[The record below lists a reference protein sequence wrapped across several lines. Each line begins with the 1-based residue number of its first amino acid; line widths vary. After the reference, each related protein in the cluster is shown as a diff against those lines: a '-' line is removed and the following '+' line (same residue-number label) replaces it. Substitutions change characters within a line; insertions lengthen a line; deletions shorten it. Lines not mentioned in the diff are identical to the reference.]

1 VRTHAVLRIPCCS
14 SRSLCMHGV
23 CGCMP
28 VMTAARAGLIAC
40 CFAYVLQDCPEFT
53 LVKNHTDLGVEHR
66 RYDAG
71 E

>member
-1 VRTHAVLRIPCCS
+1 MHAWGC
-14 SRSLCMHGV
+14 CMHL
-23 CGCMP
+23 
-28 VMTAARAGLIAC
+28 MTAARTGPIAC
-40 CFAYVLQDCPEFT
+40 CIVCGLQDCPEFT